1 MVNRPIFSYALK
13 LNAELNGAQRVHHGK
28 GVQNHAHLLVV
39 HGEER
44 AVEDLRV
51 STARHIDRIT
61 VVLPLRKNGVVG
73 QTDGEGAEEITELWM
88 IKRPLHAHR

>member
-13 LNAELNGAQRVHHGK
+13 LNAELNSAQRVHHGE

-39 HGEER
+39 HGEQR
-44 AVEDLRV
+44 AVEDLSV
-51 STARHIDRIT
+51 STARHNDRIT
-61 VVLPLRKNGVVG
+61 VVLPLRKNGVVC
-73 QTDGEGAEEITELWM
+73 QTDGERAEEITELWI